1 MDGMEATNDVVVGLT
16 NVAVQR
22 PFLITSQSTGR
33 SVSQSGRQQ
42 CCLKWMLR
50 CYKVEEVK

>member
-33 SVSQSGRQQ
+33 SVSQSGRQAAV
-42 CCLKWMLR
+42 LPKMDVALL
-50 CYKVEEVK
+50 